1 MYRELQ
7 IIILISSK
15 HKTTQKRKEEIKW
28 QETLTTVERERERE
42 RYNLTKKKYIQV
54 SLETVQSICENID
67 MGCL

>member
-15 HKTTQKRKEEIKW
+15 QKTTQKRKEEIKW